1 VRNDTTASSNRTVKF
16 FNVGSTDTIAAGLNN
31 RQRSGGVKSA
41 NRQFNRRYKSGLRL
55 RAVQCCLLHMEDK
68 VIAHPTLWFLN
79 L

>member
-1 VRNDTTASSNRTVKF
+1 MVLFSNGSY
-16 FNVGSTDTIAAGLNN
+16 VGSTDTAAAGLNN
-31 RQRSGGVKSA
+31 QQRSGSVKSA